1 MIRRFVAAVLVLVA
15 TGAVGPASP
24 VARAQSWYD
33 GPCLDHTGVTVVVD
47 FQELGGGVNVR
58 CAPGPVRSGLGALDA
73 AGVSWGGT
81 LRFAD
86 FVCRIAGQPG
96 AASEP
101 CGNTPPATAYWGY
114 WLAPRGGNWCYSIL
128 GPANRTPPAGTVEG
142 WSFALNRTG
151 ADLPPPRFAPPAPI
165 AGQAPMPLN
174 PSDCGTATAPTT
186 LPAQP
191 PTTDPPPTPPTPA
204 PPAPPP
210 PAASPTATPPAAP
223 ATTAAPPRPGGPAPA
238 ADPSDTGPAPLVP
251 EPTTTSSQ
259 AAPDTTESVEATTSL
274 LRSTT
279 TDIDEDDETRPRVA
293 SAVDDGPLA
302 LGTVDLGDDGRSS
315 GGFGAGTAL
324 GLVLVVVLAATGAIV
339 TVRRRRP
346 S

>member
-73 AGVSWGGT
+73 AGVSWEGT

-191 PTTDPPPTPPTPA
+191 PTTNPPPTPLT
-204 PPAPPP
+204 PAPPP
-210 PAASPTATPPAAP
+210 PAASPTAAPPAAP

-238 ADPSDTGPAPLVP
+238 ADPSDTGSAPLVP

-259 AAPDTTESVEATTSL
+259 AAPDTTESVETTTSL

-293 SAVDDGPLA
+293 SAADDDGPLA
-302 LGTVDLGDDGRSS
+302 PGTVDLGDDGRSS

>member
-15 TGAVGPASP
+15 TGAVGPAAP

-58 CAPGPVRSGLGALDA
+58 CALGPVRSGLGALDA
-73 AGVSWGGT
+73 AGISWEGT

-114 WLAPRGGNWCYSIL
+114 WLAPRGGDWCYSIL

-151 ADLPPPRFAPPAPI
+151 TDLPPPRLAPPAPI
-165 AGQAPMPLN
+165 VGQAPMPLN

-191 PTTDPPPTPPTPA
+191 PTTDPPPTPSTPA

-210 PAASPTATPPAAP
+210 PAASPTAAPPPAAP
-223 ATTAAPPRPGGPAPA
+223 TTTTAAPPRPVAPAPA
-238 ADPSDTGPAPLVP
+238 ADPSDTWPAPLV
-251 EPTTTSSQ
+251 PTTTSSQ
-259 AAPDTTESVEATTSL
+259 AAPDTTESVGATTSL

-279 TDIDEDDETRPRVA
+279 TDIDEDDETRPNVA

>member
-1 MIRRFVAAVLVLVA
+1 M
-15 TGAVGPASP
+15 
-24 VARAQSWYD
+24 
-33 GPCLDHTGVTVVVD
+33 
-47 FQELGGGVNVR
+47 R

-73 AGVSWGGT
+73 AGVSWEGT

-191 PTTDPPPTPPTPA
+191 PTTNPPPTPLT
-204 PPAPPP
+204 PAPPP
-210 PAASPTATPPAAP
+210 PAASPTAAPPAAP

-238 ADPSDTGPAPLVP
+238 ADPSDTGSAPLVP

-259 AAPDTTESVEATTSL
+259 AAPDTTESVETTTSL

-293 SAVDDGPLA
+293 SAADDDGPLA
-302 LGTVDLGDDGRSS
+302 PGTVDLGDDGRSS

>member
-73 AGVSWGGT
+73 AGVSWEGT

-191 PTTDPPPTPPTPA
+191 PTTNPPPT
-204 PPAPPP
+204 PAPPP

-259 AAPDTTESVEATTSL
+259 AAPDTTESVETTTSL

-293 SAVDDGPLA
+293 SAADDDGPLA
-302 LGTVDLGDDGRSS
+302 PGTVDLGDDGRSS